1 MKSMEINET
10 PYHSFAAYKIPSFF
24 EAYNPLLWD
33 SPFKRAVSL
42 NQLTDVNPSTL
53 YKNNPSPEILSLDF

>member
-1 MKSMEINET
+1 MKHRATLSQPIGFHLSSKPTIHCCGT
-10 PYHSFAAYKIPSFF
+10 P
-24 EAYNPLLWD
+24 
-33 SPFKRAVSL
+33 PFKRAVTL